1 MSFARRPGSASAPRS
16 RAEAWGGTRS
26 CHPGPSHR
34 APAARISG
42 RPTYAPP
49 APGMADDRFGPVA
62 GLSDALMG
70 QPPHPVAVDPC
81 HTLTGNRRDKV
92 VDESAQA
99 SSDASEDPTD
109 GSLEFMVRTGSLL
122 SVPALPPPL
131 SCLPERLPFRLRWL
145 GSLAHAP
152 PPVPPLRR
160 GRRRPATG
168 GLPHGFRL
176 YRDRSLTVWM
186 LGPSSGRT
194 SRLRHLWRARTPFRG
209 CPTRRP
215 PGHRVLKS
223 AGLTEWLRTRH
234 GLLHQ
239 TLELLQLQG
248 DLRSVIHTLKR
259 PVEDATPWSR
269 RR

>member
-1 MSFARRPGSASAPRS
+1 MGRDQVLPPRPVPQSPRSAHFRASDLRAPRPGDGRRS
-16 RAEAWGGTRS
+16 VWPGGGPLRRS
-26 CHPGPSHR
+26 HG
-34 APAARISG
+34 AA
-42 RPTYAPP
+42 P
-49 APGMADDRFGPVA
+49 APGRRRPMPY
-62 GLSDALMG
+62 
-70 QPPHPVAVDPC
+70 P